1 MQVITG
7 TVKNGMIEIN
17 QPVPA
22 MDGTSVVIFIM
33 PKVVEANST
42 KSLFGKWDWYTEA
55 MEKEMHYAWQKWT
68 QKTSAL

>member
-1 MQVITG
+1 MQVLTG

-33 PKVVEANST
+33 PKVVEANAT
-42 KSLFGKWDWYTEA
+42 KSLFGKWDWYTEE
-55 MEKEMHYAWQKWT
+55 MEKDSILFLTNYK
-68 QKTSAL
+68 

>member
-1 MQVITG
+1 MQVLTG

-42 KSLFGKWDWYTEA
+42 TSLFGKWDWYTEA
-55 MEKEMHYAWQKWT
+55 MEKEMHHAWQKWT
-68 QKTSAL
+68 Q